1 MFIICESAIG
11 DTYEAFVTGQVERVS
26 PWAPIIWPY
35 FAAISLGLSV
45 LFLQSLVQ
53 AIRHLIGII
62 HPTTLA
68 FGAKRSAGE

>member
-1 MFIICESAIG
+1 MYLICDAAIG
-11 DTYEAFVTGQVERVS
+11 DAYEAFVTGQVERVS

-35 FAAISLGLSV
+35 YTAISIGLSV
-45 LFLQSLVQ
+45 LFLQSCVQ

-68 FGAKRSAGE
+68 LIASDPDGA